1 MADVLSEVEMRG
13 TCCAALLLVG
23 LAGAPAAQQL
33 PRRIAPDP
41 SPAPGRTVAGFLP
54 VHAPHVVRWWEAA
67 SVAGFT
73 ALVMTQDEYTTEE
86 MVEHPTDAADHVA
99 SVFRRVGQ
107 PEIYAALPLG
117 VITAGV
123 VAGDP
128 RITRAG
134 GRLAA
139 SVAVSTA
146 AFETLKLV
154 VGRARPDAGEGAW
167 SFSPFSG
174 RGAFPSGHSAVAFAL
189 ATSLSNELHNGWAT
203 AGLYAVATGT
213 AWSRVYNQRHWASDV
228 VLGAALGI
236 TTGNVI
242 YGKWRIFGIRPPAFL
257 LEPTGAGLQM
267 RIPVRARG

>member
-1 MADVLSEVEMRG
+1 MKG
-13 TCCAALLLVG
+13 PCCVVILLVG

-33 PRRIAPDP
+33 PARIVPDSAGNRGP
-41 SPAPGRTVAGFLP
+41 TLTLPRPARSPHT
-54 VHAPHVVRWWEAA
+54 VRWWEAA
-67 SVAGFT
+67 SVAGVT
-73 ALVMTQDEYTTEE
+73 ALVMTQDEGTSEE
-86 MVEHPTDAADHVA
+86 IIEHPTPAADHVA

-107 PEIYAALPLG
+107 PEIYAALPIG

-167 SFSPFSG
+167 RFSPFSG
-174 RGAFPSGHSAVAFAL
+174 RGAFPSGHSTVAFAL
-189 ATSLSNELHNGWAT
+189 ATSLSNELHNPWAT

-213 AWSRVYNQRHWASDV
+213 AWSRIYNQRHWASDV

-236 TTGNVI
+236 TTANVMH
-242 YGKWRIFGIRPPAFL
+242 GKWRVFGIRPPAFL
-257 LEPTGAGLQM
+257 LEPHGAGLGV
-267 RIPVRARG
+267 RIPMHAGF